1 VATST
6 AKTVDEYMAALPA
19 DRRAALT
26 TLREVINAN
35 LPKGYEEDMQFGM
48 PGWYIPLSRYPDTY
62 NGHPLGIAGFA
73 SQKQYMALYLLT
85 VYGDPKLEKWFK
97 AAYAKSGKKLDMGKS
112 CLRFKSIEDLPLDV
126 IAETIRKVSVED
138 YIGNYEATRKK
149 TGKSASARTTR
160 ELKSKKLAK
169 SSPKK
174 KPAAKTR
181 RK

>member
-6 AKTVDEYMAALPA
+6 AKTVDEYMATLPA

-26 TLREVINAN
+26 TLRDVINAN

-112 CLRFKSIEDLPLDV
+112 CVRFKSIDELPLDV
-126 IAETIRKVSVED
+126 VAETIRKVSVED
-138 YIGNYEATRKK
+138 YIDTYEATRKK
-149 TGKSASARTTR
+149 TGKPASARTTR
-160 ELKSKKLAK
+160 AVKSK
-169 SSPKK
+169 SPKK
-174 KPAAKTR
+174 KPAKPR